1 MEFGKLLKPTSAARK
16 KIWLAPILLTIIF
29 IVGLLFFRRRKRKEA
44 PSAVRVSERKFEAEQ
59 RLDGLSEAQA
69 AERLVKVDLD
79 ALREQENKDFKRQ
92 AIRQNLLTT
101 FNIDLFIIAIIMLL
115 LGSPWSTIGTLV
127 VLALSVAINVFQEVF
142 TKNRLDQLLNDIRPQ
157 STVIRE
163 RVIRSI
169 NPVQVVQGDLVVVR
183 QGDQILLNGELVGA
197 GEITVEE
204 QKSNEPVTR
213 IKKRAGDTVYS
224 DSFCVEGRAVYQASE
239 AGSVKYKK
247 PPGRKLQLLYSEMTP
262 LERMMEVILRV
273 LFGLAILF
281 AIILVVDAIIAD
293 IDLISSQF
301 RDAISLIFAIAPTS
315 LFFILILQ
323 YATGTRRLS
332 RYGALAYQSTT
343 IEKLSNVSVLCL
355 SKSSLVAGMQVILE
369 TVPPP
374 PDREPLTENLIRQ
387 VLGDIAHSFPISTRT
402 ESLIAEALPGTPR
415 EILEIVP
422 YSVNR
427 GWSAVSF
434 DEPDLRGTFVIGDPE
449 ALKANVGL
457 GEPEFVQEMKQTV
470 TQTQR
475 GLRRWLRRFNRQ
487 DDDGNSHEGDDPQ
500 PADAT
505 IESGEYPGTNNL
517 GAPQTSGEKPVP
529 SWGRRLVVS
538 LDKLLT
544 PLEEREAPQENTN
557 EVAEQQEVLF
567 SYLPEPVAIRDRFG
581 NPKLPKALVP
591 LANLRIS
598 DVIRPEAQ
606 ETIHK
611 LIEAGVEIKIMSTDP
626 PQRLLQTTN
635 KLGLEGDKSTAIS
648 GLKLEEMETDE
659 LSQQVKEKTVF
670 GALSPS
676 QQTQIIQVLKK
687 QGEYVAMVGNDP
699 GDVPAMRQADLS
711 LATKSGSQV
720 ALMQTDIV
728 LLKASIE
735 ALPSVF
741 VTGQRLVNSILD
753 TFKLYLS
760 QVLSQILMILFVLVL
775 NRGVFPYTSTQ
786 GGIINVFAI
795 TIPNIVLSAWSASGR
810 LTGPEM
816 RRLLIRFIFPIGFTL
831 PLLAFGVFSVFL
843 NRIPPSEFSNLVT
856 SHSAVDDAGLFYAQ
870 LAVTYAL
877 LFAGWLRLFFLQP
890 PSKLWV
896 GGAPLRG
903 DRRVVGMVIFTITV
917 FVLFF
922 SIPLFQELLTM
933 TWLPYLQDYL
943 LVTLCTLVWAVT
955 VSVIWRFRL
964 IEPIA
969 NLFAQPSWFRGK
981 NATRQEDFS
990 SHSAI

>member
-1 MEFGKLLKPTSAARK
+1 MLKPTPAVRN
-16 KIWLAPILLTIIF
+16 KIWLAPILLTVIF
-29 IVGLLFFRRRKRKEA
+29 TVGLLFFRRRKRKKA
-44 PSAVRVSERKFEAEQ
+44 RSAVRVQERQFEAQ
-59 RLDGLSEAQA
+59 QQLDGLSEAQA

-79 ALREQENKDFKRQ
+79 ALREQENKDFKRR

-115 LGSPWSTIGTLV
+115 LDSPWSTFGTLV
-127 VLALSVAINVFQEVF
+127 VLALSVSINVFQEVF
-142 TKNRLDQLLNDIRPQ
+142 TKKMLDQLLTDIRPQ

-197 GEITVEE
+197 SELIVEE

-213 IKKRAGDTVYS
+213 MKKSAGDTVYS
-224 DSFCVEGRAVYQASE
+224 GSFCVEGRAVYEASE
-239 AGSVKYKK
+239 AGSEKYVK

-262 LERMMEVILRV
+262 LERMMETILRL
-273 LFGLAILF
+273 LFGLAIIF
-281 AIILVVDAIIAD
+281 AIFLVIEAVATDVN
-293 IDLISSQF
+293 LISSQF
-301 RDAISLIFAIAPTS
+301 RNAISLIFGIAPTS

-332 RYGALAYQSTT
+332 RYGALAYSSTT

-369 TVPPP
+369 MVPPP
-374 PDREPLTENLIRQ
+374 PDHESFNENLIRQ
-387 VLGDIAHSFPISTRT
+387 ILGDIAHSIPVSTQT
-402 ESLIAEALPGTPR
+402 ESLIAEALSGTPR
-415 EILEIVP
+415 KILDIVP

-427 GWSAVSF
+427 GWSAVTF

-449 ALKANVGL
+449 VLEANVGL
-457 GEPEFVQEMKQTV
+457 GKPVFAQEIKQTV

-475 GLRRWLRRFNRQ
+475 GLRRWLSRFNRQ

-500 PADAT
+500 SSGGA
-505 IESGEYPGTNNL
+505 IESSDEHPGANNV
-517 GAPQTSGEKPVP
+517 GTPQAPGGKAVP
-529 SWGRRLVVS
+529 SWGRRLLVS

-544 PLEEREAPQENTN
+544 PMEEREAPQENTN
-557 EVAEQQEVLF
+557 EVAEQRKALF

-581 NPKLPKALVP
+581 SPMLPRALIP

-611 LIEAGVEIKIMSTDP
+611 LIKAGVKIKIMSADP
-626 PQRLLQTTN
+626 PLRLLQISE
-635 KLGLEGDKSTAIS
+635 KLGLEGDKSAAIS
-648 GLKLEEMETDE
+648 GLKLEGMETDE

-699 GDVPAMRQADLS
+699 ADVPAMHQADLS

-760 QVLSQILMILFVLVL
+760 QVLSQILMILIVLVL
-775 NRGVFPYTSTQ
+775 NRGVFPYTAAQ
-786 GGIINVFAI
+786 GGILTVFAI

-810 LTGPEM
+810 LSGPEM
-816 RRLLIRFIFPIGFTL
+816 RRLLIRFIVPVGFTM
-831 PLLAFGVFSVFL
+831 PLLAFGVFSIFI
-843 NRIPPSEFSNLVT
+843 NRIPSSEFSSLVT
-856 SHSAVDDAGLFYAQ
+856 NVFEVDDAGLFYAQ

-903 DRRVVGMVIFTITV
+903 DRRVVGMVTFTIIV

-922 SIPLFQELLTM
+922 AIPIFQDLLTM

-943 LVTLCTLVWAVT
+943 LVTLCTLVWAVI
-955 VSVIWRFRL
+955 VSAIWRFRL

-969 NLFAQPSWFRGK
+969 NQFAHPSWFRGK
-981 NATRQEDFS
+981 KATHQEEFS
-990 SHSAI
+990 SRSAIQSN